1 MKSHVCFIDEQLSQE
16 STGNKLKDMK
26 APKDFN
32 VKEIISKLDQQQDHP
47 PIKTS
52 LISSL
57 YQQVLKNRASA
68 KFTVKL
74 ADLED
79 NTNTLI
85 KTEVDANERTREI
98 SYLPLSNDSDVEYQ
112 SKHITGYI
120 LYCP

>member
-1 MKSHVCFIDEQLSQE
+1 M
-16 STGNKLKDMK
+16 
-26 APKDFN
+26 
-32 VKEIISKLDQQQDHP
+32 
-47 PIKTS
+47 KTS

-85 KTEVDANERTREI
+85 RTEVDANERTREI
-98 SYLPLSNDSDVEYQ
+98 SYLPLSNDSDVEYH
-112 SKHITGYI
+112 SNYITGYI
-120 LYCP
+120 LCCP